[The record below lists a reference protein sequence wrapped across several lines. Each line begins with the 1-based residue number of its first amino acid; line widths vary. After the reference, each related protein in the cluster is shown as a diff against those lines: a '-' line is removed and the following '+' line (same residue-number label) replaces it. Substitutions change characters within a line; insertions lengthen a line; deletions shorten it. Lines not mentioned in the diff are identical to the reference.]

1 MCCLCQVKTIKVD
14 MAWCE
19 VWIEKLDCIPN
30 TIELAGKT
38 SKTNDKWQAH
48 KQCLVK
54 ALACPCEHPSVVKVL
69 VIHSETMEVYTLWW
83 NGGTLWEMLDYNM
96 KYSPAT
102 DNWMLSWKEGLMW
115 NGKDGLSS
123 LGEIVWRWHGHSW
136 TSWV

>member
-1 MCCLCQVKTIKVD
+1 
-14 MAWCE
+14 
-19 VWIEKLDCIPN
+19 
-30 TIELAGKT
+30 
-38 SKTNDKWQAH
+38 
-48 KQCLVK
+48 
-54 ALACPCEHPSVVKVL
+54 
-69 VIHSETMEVYTLWW
+69 MEVYTLWW